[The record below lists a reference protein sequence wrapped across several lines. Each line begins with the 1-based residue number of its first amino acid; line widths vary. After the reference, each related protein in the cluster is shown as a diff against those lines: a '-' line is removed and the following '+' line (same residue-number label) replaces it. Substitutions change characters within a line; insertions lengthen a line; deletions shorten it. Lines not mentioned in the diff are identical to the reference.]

1 MREIEDN
8 DEFMWK
14 DAHLQNFKNKVSTVN
29 LTKDFK
35 PTTYTTET
43 VFRPQLLSKRDTT
56 QVATPG
62 TAGMS
67 QTMSS
72 NLGKG
77 LFSPRFQ
84 LSKPHLA
91 SGGFSNHLHSP
102 NMRYMNSAKEAMQE
116 GLREAEY

>member
-14 DAHLQNFKNKVSTVN
+14 DAHLQNNKSKVSTVN

-35 PTTYTTET
+35 PSTYTTET
-43 VFRPQLLSKRDTT
+43 VFRPQLLSKRDTS
-56 QVATPG
+56 QVATPGG

-84 LSKPHLA
+84 LSKPQL
-91 SGGFSNHLHSP
+91 GSNHLLSP
-102 NMRYMNSAKEAMQE
+102 NMRYMNSAKEAM
-116 GLREAEY
+116 

>member
-1 MREIEDN
+1 
-8 DEFMWK
+8 
-14 DAHLQNFKNKVSTVN
+14 VSTVN

-35 PTTYTTET
+35 PSTYSTET
-43 VFRPQLLSKRDTT
+43 VFRPQLLSKRDTS
-56 QVATPG
+56 QVVSPG
-62 TAGMS
+62 STAGMS

-84 LSKPHLA
+84 LSKPQLA
-91 SGGFSNHLHSP
+91 TGGFSNHLQTP

-116 GLREAEY
+116 GLRQAEY